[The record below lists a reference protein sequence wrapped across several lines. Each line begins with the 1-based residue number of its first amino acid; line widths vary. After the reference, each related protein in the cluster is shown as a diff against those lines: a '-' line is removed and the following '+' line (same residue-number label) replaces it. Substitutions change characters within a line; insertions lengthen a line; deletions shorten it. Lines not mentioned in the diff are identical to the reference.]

1 MTTQKHP
8 LILFDTT
15 LRDGEQAPGA
25 AMSVSDKVDIAIAL
39 ANAGVDVIEAG
50 FPASSPVQ
58 FEAVR
63 RISERVDNAVVCAL
77 ARAVEGDIR
86 SAGEALASAKKR
98 RIQDRKSVVKGKS
111 EEDRGGKM

>member
-50 FPASSPVQ
+50 FPASSPEQ
-58 FEAVR
+58 FGAVR
-63 RISERVDNAVVCAL
+63 RIAERGDNAVVCAL
-77 ARAVEGDIR
+77 ARAGEGDSRAGGEGLGSASKGRIATHRVTSEIHIER
-86 SAGEALASAKKR
+86 S
-98 RIQDRKSVVKGKS
+98 DV
-111 EEDRGGKM
+111 